1 MHSMCRL
8 MGIYDNEQIPVC
20 KDKKSSFFFFSFFS
34 YLKKSSIATNNKK
47 ISKKQDFD
55 SLFSNSSTD

>member
-8 MGIYDNEQIPVC
+8 IGIYDNDQIPVC
-20 KDKKSSFFFFSFFS
+20 KDKKSSFCFFVFS
-34 YLKKSSIATNNKK
+34 YLNKSSIATNNEK

-55 SLFSNSSTD
+55 SLYSNSSTD